1 MVAAIASV
9 LVLGTGYRS
18 MQSFGTLVGLGLLT
32 EVTQSA
38 ECLATLTEEQQA
50 ALFQALDVNSIEV
63 ANIAIEELSATAL
76 LQKLVDKVGLTLDA
90 AQAILGC
97 LGINTDLINMDVFE
111 STPTDPTSTDQ

>member
-1 MVAAIASV
+1 M
-9 LVLGTGYRS
+9 
-18 MQSFGTLVGLGLLT
+18 VGLGLLT

-50 ALFQALDVNSIEV
+50 ALFQALDVNSIEA

-97 LGINTDLINMDVFE
+97 LGVDTDLINMDVFE